1 MRFEVDRI
9 CFRLGAYAWLR
20 ARLICSLRQCQWLLD
35 QVCFDRIA
43 VVFGQGC
50 CPDDRGSPRYVDI
63 FDGIC
68 DLY

>member
-1 MRFEVDRI
+1 M
-9 CFRLGAYAWLR
+9 
-20 ARLICSLRQCQWLLD
+20 CSLRQCQWLLD
-35 QVCFDRIA
+35 QVCFDRTA

-50 CPDDRGSPRYVDI
+50 CPDDKGSPRYVDI